1 MSLPGQRGMEHL
13 GLTVPDLEAA
23 VAFFVEVL
31 GCEYFYDIGPFA
43 DPDGTWFADNLDVH
57 PRAEIPRACLLRCAN
72 GSNLELFEYTAPDQR
87 RVLPRMSDWGG
98 THLAFYVDDMDVAL
112 AYLEEQGLRI
122 LGGKKD
128 AMGVEAGEGAS
139 FAHFLSPW
147 GALLE
152 LVSFP
157 NGKDY
162 MQGRDRVL
170 WRPTDTETIR

>member
-23 VAFFVEVL
+23 VAFFVDVL

-43 DPDGTWFADNLDVH
+43 DPEGTWFSDNLDVH

-72 GSNLELFEYTAPDQR
+72 GSNLELFEYVAPDQR
-87 RVLPRMSDWGG
+87 QAVPRMSDWGG
-98 THLAFYVDDMDVAL
+98 THLAFYVDDMDAAL
-112 AYLEEQGLRI
+112 AYLEAQGLRI

-128 AMGVEAGEGAS
+128 AMGVEAGEDAT

-162 MQGRDRVL
+162 MKDRERLL
-170 WRPTDTETIR
+170 WRPTDGEVTA